1 MPHSSVL
8 ATIFEQ
14 ESAALMATAPWLATP
29 AQFEKFLRTYHDKI
43 RRKARLSHSL
53 ESRLDLLA
61 ELAVAWLLV
70 RDRQFAVE
78 YEKPLP
84 NRRGGPD
91 FTATFKTHTI
101 VNVEVRHLRSGENT
115 SSDGGTRG
123 NKWAYAVC
131 DKVRQLP
138 VTGFNTIALVVDET
152 MSVEDLAPVMKQLK
166 LHAER
171 KDEAYF
177 NQRGLSVPDFFTY
190 YGRLHA
196 IVVCGYASDIPR
208 MRASWF
214 NKEARRVLP
223 PDLQR
228 TLSVLGRR
236 V

>member
-1 MPHSSVL
+1 MALSSVL
-8 ATIFEQ
+8 STIFEQ
-14 ESAALMATAPWLATP
+14 ESDALIAIAPWLATP
-29 AQFEKFLRTYHDKI
+29 ARFETFLRTYHDKI

-61 ELAVAWLLV
+61 EIAVAWLLV

-78 YEKPLP
+78 YEKPIP

-101 VNVEVRHLRSGENT
+101 VNVEVRRLRSGENT
-115 SSDGGTRG
+115 SSEGGIRG
-123 NKWAYAVC
+123 NKWVYAVC

-138 VTGFNTIALVVDET
+138 ATDFNAIALVVDEA
-152 MSVEDLAPVMKQLK
+152 MSVEELAPAMKQLK

-177 NQRGLSVPDFFTY
+177 NQRGLSVPDFFTF

-196 IVVCGYASDIPR
+196 IIVCGYGPGIPR

-228 TLSVLGRR
+228 TLGALGRR